1 MRKQVQSASRKTV
14 LYTVIAVLSMVSGVA
29 NLTAGQ
35 VTPLA
40 GSSWRPVPLSGLAGA
55 DDARTFVAFGPG
67 DGVSGFAGC
76 NRFFGTFGQTG
87 DRLVL
92 SPLAT
97 TRKLC
102 PPETMLKENKFLQL
116 LKKTRR
122 VAASLDEL
130 SLLSLEGIV
139 FLRLEPVE

>member
-1 MRKQVQSASRKTV
+1 MRKRIESASRKAVLCTV
-14 LYTVIAVLSMVSGVA
+14 FAVLSIWSVVPD
-29 NLTAGQ
+29 LTAGQ
-35 VTPLA
+35 ATPLA
-40 GSSWRPVPLSGLAGA
+40 GSAWRPVRLSGLAGA
-55 DDARTFVAFGPG
+55 DDARAFVAFGPG
-67 DGVSGFAGC
+67 DRVSGFAGC
-76 NRFFGTFGQTG
+76 NRFFGTYGQTG

-102 PPETMLKENKFLQL
+102 PPDIMLKENEFLQL

-122 VAASLDEL
+122 VAVSLGEL

-139 FLRLEPVE
+139 FLRLEPGE